1 MRRAER
7 RLRNPF
13 EFGRELGP
21 GELADRREEIGAIR
35 RAVEN
40 RGKLF
45 VLGPRRFGKTSVLAA
60 AERELAGDGAVV
72 LRYDAELYETVTALA
87 QAVMAGAAKALTPSL
102 EKAGE
107 AVRQAL
113 RGMRPE
119 VAYDPVSQRLT
130 VGLAAV
136 PAKDEV
142 PALARVFDGVERLA
156 AARRHPTAIFLD
168 EFQQVMRDGGEAAE
182 RQIRAAIQRHAHVA
196 YVFAGSRTRL
206 LEAMTGRAGRPF
218 WRLGARLVIGPVP
231 REEFARFL
239 EERFRSLGGAVEA
252 AALER
257 IMAVAEDVPY
267 NVQRLAHECW
277 ERLRVEPG
285 ARLTEAGVDEALDA
299 IVRSEHAAYARLWV
313 GLTRAQRIALKA
325 VLEERGRELTSS
337 GVLRRHGLGSSTM
350 QKALRALEAE
360 EMIRLEEAPEGR
372 TWRLEDPFFA
382 EWLRAAQAR

>member
-1 MRRAER
+1 MRRPQR
-7 RLRNPF
+7 PLRNPF

-21 GELADRREEIGAIR
+21 GELADRGEEIDAIR

-45 VLGPRRFGKTSVLAA
+45 VVGPRRFGKTAVLAA
-60 AERELAGDGAVV
+60 AERALADKGVVV

-87 QAVMAGAAKALTPSL
+87 QAIVAAAAQALTPTL
-102 EKAGE
+102 EKAGD
-107 AVRQAL
+107 AVRQVL

-136 PAKDEV
+136 SAQEEV
-142 PALARVFDGVERLA
+142 PALAQVLEGVERLA
-156 AARRHPTAIFLD
+156 AARRRPTAIFLD
-168 EFQQVMRDGGEAAE
+168 EFQQVVREGGEAAE
-182 RQIRAAIQRHAHVA
+182 RQLRSAIQRHAHVA

-218 WRLGARLVIGPVP
+218 WRLGARLVLGAVP

-239 EERFRSLGGAVEA
+239 DARFRTLGGAVDA

-257 IMAVAEDVPY
+257 IQAVAEDVPY

-277 ERLRVEPG
+277 ERLRLEGG
-285 ARLTEAGVDEALDA
+285 ARLTEAVVDEALEA
-299 IVRSEHAAYARLWV
+299 IVRAEHAAYARAWA
-313 GLTRAQRIALKA
+313 GLTRAQRLALKA
-325 VLEERGRELTSS
+325 VIEERGRALTS
-337 GVLRRHGLGSSTM
+337 GAVLRRYGLGSSTM
-350 QKALRALEAE
+350 QKALRALEAG
-360 EMIRLEEAPEGR
+360 EMIRLEEEPDGR
-372 TWRLEDPFFA
+372 VWRLEDPFFA
-382 EWLRAAQAR
+382 AWLRAAQAR